1 MSFPNA
7 FIGNPVTTCYF
18 SGFPLKTCG
27 NDMWWFTEY
36 LQLNSVIKNCN
47 NMIVF
52 LEQIREIY
60 TEKPTVAINSN
71 KIVEDE
77 TGIKL
82 TEGNKI
88 YILCEEMIKGYNAD
102 RIKTLNLL
110 RA

>member
-1 MSFPNA
+1 
-7 FIGNPVTTCYF
+7 
-18 SGFPLKTCG
+18 
-27 NDMWWFTEY
+27 MWWFTEY

-71 KIVEDE
+71 EIVEDE